1 MTHRASWIDLSASS
15 STNLLLP
22 LMMIEQVL
30 PGVAIPV
37 IFTHLELP
45 VCISSTRSALARFS
59 AVKWSRDAMGRHPMV
74 LHRKSTSS
82 LSMSFTTMIFILSK
96 RCDGATSDGL
106 TQEVHVFPFDVLYH
120 HDLHLVEE
128 VDSQVGEAVSEDGLL
143 DEENVAASLLH
154 LLHNVEDIGALLT
167 KNSIHGGVVRHHH
180 LVVHVRLGG
189 RHTELDE
196 ANLSLLHSL
205 GAIDVGSL
213 LLEDHTIH
221 KFSVVHSAAQ
231 LLDNLDVLQI
241 DIVLPCG
248 VNHLEHSVH
257 SNWAEF
263 RAVLRHNLGVEAGV
277 SRLQERLP
285 VSEVKWGGHAGED
298 VHSLARR
305 LLEALRD
312 GGGVDS
318 LLQQLVCRVQKRSGS
333 HNDRCSSISSLNVLS
348 LAQLDQHLSGRMDNS
363 HLVQDRG
370 AVVCDG
376 HLALR
381 VLDHLVHAPRSQA
394 SPDSFCK
401 SFGRLDVAL
410 PDLFGLRVLGFHQ
423 PRASLARP
431 LLCCSRISHP
441 AVSLVEV
448 NQAIKA

>member
-96 RCDGATSDGL
+96 KWTARSERPSLRMDFWMRRTLQPAFFTCFTMLRIRRAPR
-106 TQEVHVFPFDVLYH
+106 EELYPWRR
-120 HDLHLVEE
+120 
-128 VDSQVGEAVSEDGLL
+128 SPTPPPGCPCPSW
-143 DEENVAASLLH
+143 
-154 LLHNVEDIGALLT
+154 
-167 KNSIHGGVVRHHH
+167 
-180 LVVHVRLGG
+180 G
-189 RHTELDE
+189 RYTELDE
-196 ANLSLLHSL
+196 ANLGLLHSL
-205 GAIDVGSL
+205 GAIDIGSL

-221 KFSVVHSAAQ
+221 KFSVVHSATQ

-241 DIVLPCG
+241 DIVLPCR
-248 VNHLEHSVH
+248 VNHLEHSIH

-263 RAVLRHNLGVEAGV
+263 RAVLRDNLGVEAGV

-298 VHSLARR
+298 IDSLARR

-318 LLQQLVCRVQKRSGS
+318 LLQQLVCGVQKRSGS
-333 HNDRCSSISSLNVLS
+333 HND
-348 LAQLDQHLSGRMDNS
+348 
-363 HLVQDRG
+363 
-370 AVVCDG
+370 
-376 HLALR
+376 
-381 VLDHLVHAPRSQA
+381 
-394 SPDSFCK
+394 
-401 SFGRLDVAL
+401 
-410 PDLFGLRVLGFHQ
+410 
-423 PRASLARP
+423 
-431 LLCCSRISHP
+431 
-441 AVSLVEV
+441 
-448 NQAIKA
+448 

>member
-96 RCDGATSDGL
+96 KWT
-106 TQEVHVFPFDVLYH
+106 
-120 HDLHLVEE
+120 
-128 VDSQVGEAVSEDGLL
+128 AVSEDGLL

-167 KNSIHGGVVRHHH
+167 ENSIHGGVVRHHH

-189 RHTELDE
+189 RNTELDE
-196 ANLSLLHSL
+196 ANLGLLHSL
-205 GAIDVGSL
+205 GAIDIGSL

-221 KFSVVHSAAQ
+221 QFSVVHSAAQ

-257 SNWAEF
+257 SYWAEF

-318 LLQQLVCRVQKRSGS
+318 LLQQLVCRVP
-333 HNDRCSSISSLNVLS
+333 H
-348 LAQLDQHLSGRMDNS
+348 
-363 HLVQDRG
+363 
-370 AVVCDG
+370 
-376 HLALR
+376 
-381 VLDHLVHAPRSQA
+381 
-394 SPDSFCK
+394 
-401 SFGRLDVAL
+401 
-410 PDLFGLRVLGFHQ
+410 
-423 PRASLARP
+423 
-431 LLCCSRISHP
+431 
-441 AVSLVEV
+441 
-448 NQAIKA
+448 